1 LHYDL
6 ILKNG
11 IIVTPYHSVVGDV
24 AIRNGVIYGTGTL
37 HHSDTANEIYNAEGK
52 HILPGII
59 DAHVHFRDPGLTEK
73 EDFETGSLAAAFG
86 GVTTVADMPNVI
98 PVTSTVKSLKEKI
111 KIAKAK
117 SYINFALFALLTN
130 DNLNEMEKL
139 KKAGAVGF
147 KVFFGTSTGD
157 IAAPSPD
164 ILIQQMEKSVKLNM
178 RIGFHCETSQINS
191 YCTAVCKKKYLT
203 TEDTEEHGGKENF
216 RTKTP
221 CNSCASVV
229 NSSSLDNSLLSESK
243 LSRARPVISEVAAI
257 QTVILYAEQTKAKIH
272 IHHITSKD
280 GLLLAVEARKRKLNV
295 TTETCPHY
303 LLFDDTQNCHKVYPP
318 IRGAEHNMML
328 WRGITRSEIDMIA
341 SDHAPHTAAEKA
353 LPLWDAPSG
362 LCGVETLVPLM
373 LNEVNKGRISLN
385 DFVRL
390 ASLMPAQTWNLYPQ
404 KGNLQDGADADITIV
419 DMEMRKK
426 ITASELHSKSKTTP
440 YEGMEVQG
448 CPIATIVRGKF
459 VIKDGKLTGNKGYGS
474 LVTPY

>member
-6 ILKNG
+6 ILRNG
-11 IIVTPYHSVVGDV
+11 IIVTPLKSEVGDV
-24 AIRNGVIYGTGTL
+24 AIKNGKIVMTGIL
-37 HHSDTANEIYNAEGK
+37 PNNDTADEIYNAEGK

-73 EDFETGSLAAAFG
+73 EDFETGSISAAFG
-86 GVTTVADMPNVI
+86 GITTVADMPNVI
-98 PVTSTVKSLKEKI
+98 PVTSTAEKLKEKI
-111 KIAKAK
+111 LIAKEK
-117 SYINFALFALLTN
+117 SYVDFALFALLTN
-130 DNLNEMEKL
+130 DNLDEMEEL
-139 KKAGAVGF
+139 KKTGALGF

-164 ILIQQMEKSVKLNM
+164 ILIQQMEKSVKLDM

-191 YCTAVCKKKYLT
+191 YCTAVCRKKYFT
-203 TEDTEEHGGKENF
+203 TEDTEEHGGKVDF

-229 NSSSLDNSLLSESK
+229 NSYLLSH
-243 LSRARPVISEVAAI
+243 ARPVISEVAAI

-280 GLLLAVEARKRKLNV
+280 GLLLAVNAKQRKINIS
-295 TTETCPHY
+295 TETCPHY
-303 LLFDDTQNCHKVYPP
+303 LLFDDTQSCCHKVYPP
-318 IRGAEHNMML
+318 IRGTEHNNAL
-328 WRGITRSEIDMIA
+328 WQGIKNSEIDMIA
-341 SDHAPHTAAEKA
+341 SDHAPHTVAEKS

-390 ASLMPAQTWNLYPQ
+390 ASEMPAKTWDLYPQ

-419 DMEMRKK
+419 DMKMKK
-426 ITASELHSKSKTTP
+426 TITASDLHSKSKTTP

-448 CPIATIVRGKF
+448 CPVATIVRGSF
-459 VIKDGKLTGNKGYGS
+459 VMKDGKLTGCKGYGL
-474 LVTPY
+474 LVTPKQC

>member
-6 ILKNG
+6 ILRNG
-11 IIVTPYHSVVGDV
+11 ILVTPLKTEAGDV
-24 AIRNGVIYGTGTL
+24 AIKNGKIIKTGTL
-37 HHSDTANEIYNAEGK
+37 HDNDTADEIYNAEGK

-98 PVTSTVKSLKEKI
+98 PVTSTAQKLKEKVL
-111 KIAKAK
+111 IAKEK
-117 SYINFALFALLTN
+117 SYVDFALFALLTN
-130 DNLNEMEKL
+130 DNLDEMEEL
-139 KKAGAVGF
+139 KKAGALGF

-164 ILIQQMEKSVKLNM
+164 ILIQQLEKSVKLDM

-191 YCTAVCKKKYLT
+191 YCTEICKKKYLT
-203 TEDTEEHGGKENF
+203 TEDTEFHGGKENF

-229 NSSSLDNSLLSESK
+229 NSYFLDTSLLSQ
-243 LSRARPVISEVAAI
+243 ARPVISEAAAI
-257 QTVILYAEQTKAKIH
+257 QTVILYAEHTKAKIH

-280 GLLLAVEARKRKLNV
+280 GLLLAVDAKQRKINI

-303 LLFDDTQNCHKVYPP
+303 LLFDGTQNCHKVYPP
-318 IRGAEHNMML
+318 IRGMEHNNAL
-328 WRGITRSEIDMIA
+328 WQGIKNGEIDMIA
-341 SDHAPHTAAEKA
+341 SDHAPHTVAEKS

-390 ASLMPAQTWNLYPQ
+390 TSEGPAKTWGLYPQ

-419 DMEMRKK
+419 DMKMRKK

-448 CPIATIVRGKF
+448 IPVATIVRGSF
-459 VIKDGKLTGNKGYGS
+459 VMKEGRLTGCKGYGL
-474 LVTPY
+474 LVTPKQC